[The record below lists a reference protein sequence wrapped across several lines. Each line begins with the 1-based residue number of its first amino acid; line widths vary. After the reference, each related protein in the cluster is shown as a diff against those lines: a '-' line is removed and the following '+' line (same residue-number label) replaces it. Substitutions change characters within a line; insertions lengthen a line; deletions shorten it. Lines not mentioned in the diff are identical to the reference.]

1 MHAQPP
7 SIRDRQAKAAA
18 CRAVPEHRWRFM
30 KPHVSAR
37 HHAGPLCPANRGKV
51 PPRSLTSRSKH
62 SSTDKLVSWFLQL
75 SLLAVWKSLTT
86 FSAPVARVLA
96 LYVYTGK
103 SILRVC
109 SWATR
114 LVLKLTG
121 WLASPAFPH
130 SRWIRQWSR
139 HLPWP
144 LDVRKWHVVV
154 GGCAVLCEGQQ
165 WCPMPVASR
174 KHVIC
179 VTCYVPLGMSKLR
192 VSLAPSSQT
201 HQLP

>member
-1 MHAQPP
+1 MT
-7 SIRDRQAKAAA
+7 
-18 CRAVPEHRWRFM
+18 
-30 KPHVSAR
+30 PHVRAR
-37 HHAGPLCPANRGKV
+37 HPAGALCPTNRGKV
-51 PPRSLTSRSKH
+51 PLKGSLRSHH

-86 FSAPVARVLA
+86 LSAPVARVLA
-96 LYVYTGK
+96 VYVWAGK
-103 SILRVC
+103 SVLRVC

-130 SRWIRQWSR
+130 SKWLRQWSR

-154 GGCAVLCEGQQ
+154 GALENFCNCFRYSSSLLCPC
-165 WCPMPVASR
+165 WHPVAHIGLPLV
-174 KHVIC
+174 KFAL
-179 VTCYVPLGMSKLR
+179 VTVTVR
-192 VSLAPSSQT
+192 VYSHAGVL
-201 HQLP
+201 

>member
-1 MHAQPP
+1 
-7 SIRDRQAKAAA
+7 
-18 CRAVPEHRWRFM
+18 M
-30 KPHVSAR
+30 KPHVNAR
-37 HHAGPLCPANRGKV
+37 HAGPLCPANRGKV
-51 PPRSLTSRSKH
+51 QHRSLTSRSSHH

-86 FSAPVARVLA
+86 FSAPLARVLA

-121 WLASPAFPH
+121 WLGSPAFTH
-130 SRWIRQWSR
+130 SRWLRQWSR

-154 GGCAVLCEGQQ
+154 GECGVFGQQ
-165 WCPMPVASR
+165 
-174 KHVIC
+174 
-179 VTCYVPLGMSKLR
+179 
-192 VSLAPSSQT
+192 
-201 HQLP
+201 

>member
-1 MHAQPP
+1 
-7 SIRDRQAKAAA
+7 
-18 CRAVPEHRWRFM
+18 M
-30 KPHVSAR
+30 KPHASAR
-37 HHAGPLCPANRGKV
+37 HHAGALCPANRARV
-51 PPRSLTSRSKH
+51 PGRSLRAHQH

-86 FSAPVARVLA
+86 LSAPIARVLA
-96 LYVYTGK
+96 VYVWAGK
-103 SILRVC
+103 SVLKIC

-130 SRWIRQWSR
+130 SKWLRQWSR

-154 GGCAVLCEGQQ
+154 GAQLLEVWVRKSAAGPKREGEAKQPCFAFVQ
-165 WCPMPVASR
+165 LAA
-174 KHVIC
+174 
-179 VTCYVPLGMSKLR
+179 LGGIIQHS
-192 VSLAPSSQT
+192 
-201 HQLP
+201 